1 MNVGVVGLG
10 NMGGAIARGLIRSG
24 MDASSVLGF
33 DVDAS
38 AAARLCCTA
47 ATVAQVARLIPA
59 AVVVRVTL
67 VAAAVAEIRT
77 SPTLEESVETA

>member
-1 MNVGVVGLG
+1 M
-10 NMGGAIARGLIRSG
+10 
-24 MDASSVLGF
+24 VL
-33 DVDAS
+33 
-38 AAARLCCTA
+38 LELA